1 MSGIREETRAA
12 FEREKKRLRF
22 KSSFDE
28 IEEIFFLYDFFES
41 EGFVSARFSRALCR
55 RITNLF
61 WNWNSYLHNLI
72 MPSPNSMVMITE
84 SQMMDEDRRVQI
96 LNLMNR
102 IVAHAVRNSVIG
114 LEPNDTQE
122 AKFIDE
128 SVQVWKDAVQPGLSD
143 IMKHVLR
150 EWKGKA
156 DQPAKVERGPRH
168 P

>member
-1 MSGIREETRAA
+1 
-12 FEREKKRLRF
+12 
-22 KSSFDE
+22 
-28 IEEIFFLYDFFES
+28 
-41 EGFVSARFSRALCR
+41 
-55 RITNLF
+55 
-61 WNWNSYLHNLI
+61 
-72 MPSPNSMVMITE
+72 MVMITE